1 MKLYNLRTI
10 IARKVLLVANI
21 VIITRT
27 IQQNK
32 NCVNSYSG
40 YLDIEDQSLVL
51 SIPPKIPLDEN
62 IGINV
67 SHLHHE
73 ERHQQI
79 QRYTQRDV
87 WSSRN
92 VKNNDWKTSLGYVRS
107 EMRIA
112 NISAI

>member
-1 MKLYNLRTI
+1 MF
-10 IARKVLLVANI
+10 
-21 VIITRT
+21 IITRT
-27 IQQNK
+27 IQK
-32 NCVNSYSG
+32 EKICINSYSG

-62 IGINV
+62 IGISV
-67 SHLHHE
+67 SHMHHGD
-73 ERHQQI
+73 RLQQI

-112 NISAI
+112 NISVI